1 MTLLLPAEGEGG
13 GGCCFVVGQVDD
25 DERIDVAEGE
35 VRAAVAGGRVEDLLA
50 GLLEFVPYLGP
61 ILAAMRDPHLA
72 EVPLRAF
79 ASALVET
86 FVREV
91 YATRRLTEYLTENFC
106 PQTSQ
111 VLGINIREGCAE
123 AIQQNQEQLRQFIAK
138 STERQNF
145 GLFSI
150 YQTNLSLKELV
161 PGGIAQLLPET
172 LLPSYEFQTVGVL
185 MQFMTFKAEQ
195 AQR

>member
-1 MTLLLPAEGEGG
+1 MKHNGIALP
-13 GGCCFVVGQVDD
+13 VVGIAALGAGIALAVTNPSQV
-25 DERIDVAEGE
+25 A
-35 VRAAVAGGRVEDLLA
+35 
-50 GLLEFVPYLGP
+50 Y
-61 ILAAMRDPHLA
+61 
-72 EVPLRAF
+72 
-79 ASALVET
+79 
-86 FVREV
+86 EV